1 MTHDALRSLLAAFHN
16 AVCVLEAKRGDCSIE
31 TTTFDEPST
40 PLFNESGGWPKYTL
54 INLCSQACRHHQRR
68 TSTQLAEHER
78 PIAAL

>member
-40 PLFNESGGWPKYTL
+40 PLFNESSGWPKYTL
-54 INLCSQACRHHQRR
+54 INLGS
-68 TSTQLAEHER
+68 
-78 PIAAL
+78 